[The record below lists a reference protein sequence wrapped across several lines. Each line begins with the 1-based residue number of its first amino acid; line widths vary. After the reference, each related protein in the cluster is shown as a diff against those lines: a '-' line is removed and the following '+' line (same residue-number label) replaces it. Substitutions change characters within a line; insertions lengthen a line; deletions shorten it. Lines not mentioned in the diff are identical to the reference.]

1 MKDLGGQEA
10 SLKSSKCFYMGQ
22 QVESYRFQ
30 KPMPEAYANL
40 FQNME
45 NCQNTMKV
53 LIQYTEAG
61 KYRDQAWEA
70 LTVKV
75 KGDVAAVT
83 PSYAAQLIKE
93 KKACLMTSDDEQVIF
108 YS

>member
-1 MKDLGGQEA
+1 MLITQQHQ
-10 SLKSSKCFYMGQ
+10 LK
-22 QVESYRFQ
+22 E
-30 KPMPEAYANL
+30 
-40 FQNME
+40 
-45 NCQNTMKV
+45 NTMKV
-53 LIQYTEAG
+53 LIQYTETG

-70 LTVKV
+70 LTVKA

-93 KKACLMTSDDEQVIF
+93 KKACLMTSDNEQVIF